1 MNRLQFTTHLRGS
14 LGRAYS
20 VADEE
25 AGLQGGVRLIVVRR
39 KAEEALVVETE
50 DSWIRSLHVLPSREE
65 RVLLK
70 HLAICVRRYF
80 AHPEYLPSSSFIWP
94 GTPQTRITVRLALD
108 PRKWRR
114 ETVRAE
120 ER

>member
-1 MNRLQFTTHLRGS
+1 MNRLQFTSHMRGL

-25 AGLQGGVRLIVVRR
+25 AGMHGEVRLIVARR
-39 KAEEALVVETE
+39 KAEGVLVVETDE
-50 DSWIRSLHVLPSREE
+50 RWIRSLPAVPGTED

-70 HLAICVRRYF
+70 HLAICIRRYF
-80 AHPEYLPSSSFIWP
+80 AHPHYLPARTFTWP
-94 GTPQTRITVRLALD
+94 GTTQTRTTVRLALD

-114 ETVRAE
+114 EGAQLQE
-120 ER
+120 S

>member
-1 MNRLQFTTHLRGS
+1 MNRVQFTTHLRGL

-25 AGLQGGVRLIVVRR
+25 AGVHGEVRLIVARR
-39 KAEEALVVETE
+39 KAESVLMVETDE
-50 DSWIRSLHVLPSREE
+50 RWIRSLPPVPGTED

-70 HLAICVRRYF
+70 HLAICIRRYF
-80 AHPEYLPSSSFIWP
+80 AHPDYLPASTFTWP
-94 GTPQTRITVRLALD
+94 GTTQTRSTVRLALD

-114 ETVRAE
+114 QIVQIQES
-120 ER
+120 